1 MITAPSAAALRATTW
16 EEVRALYGALAD
28 RPLDASTREG
38 WLREWSALECALT
51 EAAAVAMMEYTCDT
65 ENADKRERYQRFAGD
80 IMPRAEELSVGLAK
94 RLVALG
100 WVPAGMELPVR
111 RFRAQIEIFREANV
125 ELLAENEK
133 LGSEYQAITGSF
145 TAEWEGEQ
153 LPLPRLAPFLK
164 DLDRGVRE
172 RAFRAATAPYLVNR
186 DRLAALFDKQYE
198 LRQRIAANAGYP
210 DYEKYVFAAKQRFD
224 YTPDDCRR
232 WHDAVEEAVLPAL
245 DRIHE
250 ARRRRLQL
258 ERLRPWDLS
267 VDTLGRPA
275 LRPFGSDHE
284 LIETTGRVFDR
295 VDPELGAQYATMRR
309 EGLLDLGARKGKAP
323 GGYCETFH
331 ERGRPFIFMNAAG
344 TMEDVMTLLHES
356 GHAFHAFASHE
367 LPFLWQR
374 HPTMEQAELASM
386 AMELLAFDGLRRE
399 RGGFFDEAEWGRAR
413 REHLEGVLLT
423 LPHVASVDA
432 FQSWIYAS
440 GKGHDADARDARW
453 GELRARF
460 DRGADW
466 SGLERER
473 VARWYRQLHIF
484 LYPFYYIEYGLA
496 QLGAVQLWI
505 NSRKDHSAALAAYR
519 RALALGG
526 TATLPEMYRAA
537 GVELVFDRGR
547 MRELVDQVEGEL
559 SRLPE

>member
-1 MITAPSAAALRATTW
+1 MPAISAAQLRATTW
-16 EEVRALYGALAD
+16 DEVRALYGALAD
-28 RPLDASTREG
+28 RSLTPATADQWIRD
-38 WLREWSALECALT
+38 WSALECALT
-51 EAAAVAMMEYTCDT
+51 EAAASAMIAYTCDT
-65 ENADKRERYQRFAGD
+65 ESEEKRDRYQAFAGD
-80 IMPRAEELSVGLAK
+80 ILPRAEELSVGLAK

-100 WVPAGMELPVR
+100 WVPPGMELPVR

-133 LGSEYQAITGSF
+133 LGAEYQAITGSF
-145 TAEWEGEQ
+145 TAEWEGKQ
-153 LPLPRLAPFLK
+153 LPLPQLAPFLK

-172 RAFRAATAPYLVNR
+172 RAFRAATAPYVAER
-186 DRLAALFDKQYE
+186 DRMAALFDKQYA

-210 DYEKYVFAAKQRFD
+210 DYEKYIFAAKQRFD

-232 WHDAVEEAVLPAL
+232 WHDAVEEAVLPAI
-245 DRIHE
+245 DRIND
-250 ARRRRLQL
+250 ARRRRLGL
-258 ERLRPWDLS
+258 DRLRPWDLA
-267 VDTLGRPA
+267 VDTKGRPA
-275 LRPFGSDHE
+275 LRPFTTDAE
-284 LIETTGRVFDR
+284 LVGTTATVFAG
-295 VDPELGAQYATMRR
+295 VDPELAREFETMRH
-309 EGLLDLGARKGKAP
+309 EGLLDLGSRKGKAP
-323 GGYCETFH
+323 GGYCETLH

-344 TMEDVMTLLHES
+344 TLEDVMTLLHEC
-356 GHAFHAFASHE
+356 GHAFHAFSAHQ
-367 LPFLWQR
+367 LPLLWQR

-386 AMELLAFDGLRRE
+386 SMELLAFDGLRKA
-399 RGGFFDEAEWGRAR
+399 RGGFFDEAEWARAR

-440 GKGHDADARDARW
+440 GQGHDAAARDARW
-453 GELRARF
+453 SALRARF

-496 QLGAVQLWI
+496 QLGAIQVWL
-505 NSRKDHSAALAAYR
+505 NSRKDHGAALGAYR

-526 TATLPEMYRAA
+526 TVTLPEMYRAA
-537 GVELVFDRGR
+537 GVELVFDRVR
-547 MRELVDQVEGEL
+547 MRELVAEVEGEL
-559 SRLPE
+559 DRLPE